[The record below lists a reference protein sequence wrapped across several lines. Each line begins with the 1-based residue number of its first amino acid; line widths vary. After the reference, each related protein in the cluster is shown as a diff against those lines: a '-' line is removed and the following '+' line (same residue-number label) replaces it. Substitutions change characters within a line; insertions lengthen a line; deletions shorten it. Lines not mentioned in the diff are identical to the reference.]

1 MTTSEDRSRRRV
13 LGGLLA
19 VGGAALTLGTAPPV
33 SAHSGVGAGPVS
45 ASAAAVVDDAAARPT
60 GTTVVLVHGVFADA
74 SGWNEVTARL
84 LKDGHQVIAPANPL
98 RDLAGDSAYLSAL
111 LASLSGP
118 VILVGHSYGGEVIT
132 NAARGHDHVKAL
144 VYVAAFAPDQGESA
158 LQLAGRFPG
167 SELEGA
173 LVTRPLP
180 GGTDADGYI
189 DPAKFHDVFA
199 GELPRAM
206 TRVMAVSQRPG
217 ALGGLAGPSGPPAWK
232 TLPSW
237 YVVAG
242 ADRVI
247 PPALQRFMAE
257 RAGSRTVEVK
267 NSSHVV
273 MMSHPDVVTRHI
285 TAAYRATR

>member
-1 MTTSEDRSRRRV
+1 MVWCARRQGWDRDTVRLR
-13 LGGLLA
+13 GC
-19 VGGAALTLGTAPPV
+19 GAATDSGTDCVKRGLTSVP
-33 SAHSGVGAGPVS
+33 GVE
-45 ASAAAVVDDAAARPT
+45 D
-60 GTTVVLVHGVFADA
+60 
-74 SGWNEVTARL
+74 
-84 LKDGHQVIAPANPL
+84 
-98 RDLAGDSAYLSAL
+98 
-111 LASLSGP
+111 
-118 VILVGHSYGGEVIT
+118 
-132 NAARGHDHVKAL
+132 
-144 VYVAAFAPDQGESA
+144 
-158 LQLAGRFPG
+158 
-167 SELEGA
+167 A

-180 GGTDADGYI
+180 GGDADGYI

-199 GELPRAM
+199 GDLPRAV

-232 TLPSW
+232 SLPSW

-242 ADRVI
+242 ADHVI

-267 NSSHVV
+267 DSSHVV